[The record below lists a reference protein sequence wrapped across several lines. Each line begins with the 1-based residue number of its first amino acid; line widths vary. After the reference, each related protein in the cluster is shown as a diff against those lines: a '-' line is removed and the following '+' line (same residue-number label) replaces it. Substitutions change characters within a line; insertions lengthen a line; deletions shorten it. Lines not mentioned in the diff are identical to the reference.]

1 LGLTAQIPKY
11 KSYKQDPQ
19 EINRYLN
26 ETFGVRRELRLMQV
40 KQNSFSP
47 SRILFTLGA
56 GSDLS

>member
-1 LGLTAQIPKY
+1 LAILDTGFDF
-11 KSYKQDPQ
+11 S
-19 EINRYLN
+19 
-26 ETFGVRRELRLMQV
+26 FGVRRELRLMQV

>member
-1 LGLTAQIPKY
+1 MLLEPPFQMAVARFHIAV
-11 KSYKQDPQ
+11 
-19 EINRYLN
+19 
-26 ETFGVRRELRLMQV
+26 GVRRELRLMQV